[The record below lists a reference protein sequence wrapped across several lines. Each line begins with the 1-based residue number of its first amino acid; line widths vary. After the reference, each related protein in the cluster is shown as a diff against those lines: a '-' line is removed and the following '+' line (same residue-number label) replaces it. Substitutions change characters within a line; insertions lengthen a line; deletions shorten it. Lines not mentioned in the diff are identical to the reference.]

1 MSSRYDY
8 IIIGGGSA
16 GCVLA
21 NRLSVDPDNR
31 VLLLEAGRTDRK
43 LEIKVPAAFHKLFNS
58 PYDYAYRTVPQIQA
72 GGREMYLPRGKV
84 IGGSSSINAMI
95 YIRGNQYDY
104 DEWASLGNDGWAY
117 EDVLP
122 YFRKAENNQDLPED
136 RYHGTGG
143 PLYVGNR
150 RYTNPMSEAFVRA
163 GQELG
168 YDQNPDFNG
177 AKQDGFGMYQVTQR
191 EGARWST
198 ASAYLRPVIERENLE
213 VLVESRVD
221 RIGFSGDR
229 AERVYFT
236 KNGRQ
241 REVQCRGEII
251 LSAGA
256 YNSPQLLMCSGI
268 GPGKHLREHSIEVVA
283 DVPGVGGNLQDHYVF
298 FTIFDSTFRG
308 SLDVAER
315 FPHSLG
321 ALWQFLTARKGMLTS
336 NVAEAG
342 GFVRT
347 SPDQPA
353 PDMQYHFGPCFFL
366 EHGFSNPKRGYGF
379 SIGGKVLNPD
389 SRGTVR
395 LQSSDIGHAPVID
408 HGYLTAD
415 EDVSRSVWGYR
426 LTEKLGMAKAMLP
439 YRKGLH
445 LPQYLLTDDHAIEE
459 HIRSTG
465 QTLYHPVG
473 TCKMG
478 NDDQSVVDSRLRV
491 QGVKGLRVVD
501 ASIMPT
507 IPRGNTNAP
516 TIMIAEKAAAMI
528 LEDMGL
534 GKGEEVLRRSLK

>member
-1 MSSRYDY
+1 MSPPYDY

-21 NRLSVDPDNR
+21 NRLSADPDNR
-31 VLLLEAGRTDRK
+31 VLLLEAGPTDRK
-43 LEIKVPAAFHKLFNS
+43 LEIKVPAAFHKLFKS
-58 PYDYAYRTVPQIQA
+58 AYDYAYHTVPQDQA
-72 GGREMYLPRGKV
+72 GNREMYLPRGKV

-95 YIRGNQYDY
+95 YIRGNRKDYDY
-104 DEWASLGNDGWAY
+104 WAAQGNEGWSY
-117 EDVLP
+117 ENILP
-122 YFRKAENNQDLPED
+122 YFRRAENNQDIPED
-136 RYHGTGG
+136 HFHGTSG

-150 RYTNPMSEAFVRA
+150 RYTNPMSHAFVRA

-168 YDQNPDFNG
+168 YQHNPDFNG
-177 AKQDGFGMYQVTQR
+177 ANQEGFGLYQVTQR

-198 ASAYLRPVIERENLE
+198 ASAYLRPVVERENLD
-213 VLVESRVD
+213 VFVEARVD
-221 RIGFSGDR
+221 RIGCTGARADR
-229 AERVYFT
+229 VFFT
-236 KNGRQ
+236 KNGRS
-241 REVQCRGEII
+241 REVHCRGEII

-268 GPGKHLREHSIEVVA
+268 GPGKHLSDHGIEVVA
-283 DVPGVGGNLQDHYVF
+283 DVPGVGKNLQDHYVF
-298 FTIFDSTFRG
+298 FTIFDSTNRK
-308 SLDVAER
+308 SLDIAER
-315 FPHSLG
+315 FPQSLG

-336 NVAEAG
+336 NIAEAG

-366 EHGFSNPKRGYGF
+366 EHGFGNPRRGYGF

-395 LQSSDIGHAPVID
+395 LQSSSIDQAPVID
-408 HGYLTAD
+408 HAYLTEE
-415 EDVSRSVWGYR
+415 EDVRRSVWGYK
-426 LTEKLGMAKAMLP
+426 LTEKLGMSRAMLP

-445 LPQYLLTDDHAIEE
+445 LPQHLLTDDQAIAD
-459 HIRSTG
+459 HVRSTG

-478 NDDQSVVDSRLRV
+478 SDEESVVDSRLRV
-491 QGVKGLRVVD
+491 HGIKGLRVVD

-516 TIMIAEKAAAMI
+516 TIMIAEKAADMI
-528 LEDMGL
+528 VEDARLEM
-534 GKGEEVLRRSLK
+534 GEEVVRRSLK

>member
-1 MSSRYDY
+1 MSPHYDY

-21 NRLSVDPDNR
+21 NRLSVDPENR

-43 LEIKVPAAFHKLFNS
+43 LEIKVPAAFHKLFKT
-58 PYDYAYRTVPQIQA
+58 PYDYAYHTVPQA
-72 GGREMYLPRGKV
+72 RAANREMYLPRGKV

-95 YIRGNQYDY
+95 YIRGHQQDY
-104 DEWASLGNDGWAY
+104 DNWAAQGNDGWAY

-122 YFRKAENNQDLPED
+122 YFRKAEQNQDLAEN
-136 RYHGTGG
+136 RFHGGHG
-143 PLYVGNR
+143 PLYVSNR
-150 RYTNPMSEAFVRA
+150 RYTNPMSHAFVRA
-163 GQELG
+163 GRELG
-168 YDQNPDFNG
+168 YDHNPDFNG
-177 AKQDGFGMYQVTQR
+177 ARQEGFGLYQVTQR

-198 ASAYLRPVIERENLE
+198 ASAYLRPVMDRENLD
-213 VLVESRVD
+213 VFVEARVE
-221 RIGFSGDR
+221 RIGNTDGRADR
-229 AERVYFT
+229 VFFT
-236 KNGRQ
+236 KNGRS
-241 REVQCRGEII
+241 REVHCRGEII
-251 LSAGA
+251 VSAGA

-268 GPGKHLREHSIEVVA
+268 GPGKHLREQGIEVVA

-298 FTIFDSTFRG
+298 FTIFNSTNRR
-308 SLDVAER
+308 SLDIAER

-321 ALWQFLTARKGMLTS
+321 ALWKFLTARRGMLTS

-347 SPDQPA
+347 SSDQTA
-353 PDMQYHFGPCFFL
+353 PDMQFHFGPCFFL
-366 EHGFSNPKRGYGF
+366 DHGFGNPKRGYGF
-379 SIGGKVLNPD
+379 SIGGKVLNPG

-395 LQSSDIGHAPVID
+395 LQSSGMDQPPVID
-408 HGYLTAD
+408 HAYLTE
-415 EDVSRSVWGYR
+415 EDDVRRSVWGYK
-426 LTEKLGMAKAMLP
+426 LTEKLGMTKALLP

-445 LPQYLLTDDHAIEE
+445 LPQHLLTDDQAIEE

-478 NDDQSVVDSRLRV
+478 DDDESVVDSRLRV
-491 QGVKGLRVVD
+491 QGVRGLRVVD

-516 TIMIAEKAAAMI
+516 TIMIAEKAADMI
-528 LEDMGL
+528 LEDRKL
-534 GKGEEVLRRSLK
+534 GKGEEVLKRSLK

>member
-1 MSSRYDY
+1 MPLPYDY

-21 NRLSVDPDNR
+21 NRLSADPESR

-43 LEIKVPAAFHKLFNS
+43 LEIKVPAAFHKLFKS
-58 PYDYAYRTVPQIQA
+58 PYDYAYHTIPQEEA

-95 YIRGNQYDY
+95 YIRGNRQDY
-104 DEWASLGNDGWAY
+104 DDWAALGNEGWSY

-136 RYHGTGG
+136 AFHGTSG
-143 PLYVGNR
+143 PLYVSNR
-150 RYTNPMSEAFVRA
+150 RYTNPMSRAFVQA

-168 YDQNPDFNG
+168 YDHNPDFNG
-177 AKQDGFGMYQVTQR
+177 NHQEGFGLYQVTQR

-198 ASAYLRPVIERENLE
+198 ASAYVRPVMARNNLE
-213 VLVESRVD
+213 VFVEARVD
-221 RIGFSGDR
+221 RIGFTGDR
-229 AERVYFT
+229 ADRVFFT

-241 REVQCRGEII
+241 QEVHCRGEII
-251 LSAGA
+251 LAAGA

-268 GPGKHLREHSIEVVA
+268 GPGKHLREYGIEVVA
-283 DVPGVGGNLQDHYVF
+283 NVPGVGGNLQDHYVF
-298 FTIFDSTFRG
+298 FTIFDSTNRKT
-308 SLDVAER
+308 LDIAER

-347 SPDQPA
+347 SPEQSA

-366 EHGFSNPKRGYGF
+366 EHGFGNPRRGYGF
-379 SIGGKVLNPD
+379 SIGGKVLNPE

-395 LQSSDIGHAPVID
+395 LQSPDIGQAPVID
-408 HGYLTAD
+408 HAYLTQD
-415 EDVSRSVWGYR
+415 DDVRRSVWGYK
-426 LTEKLGMAKAMLP
+426 LTEKLGMTKAMLP

-445 LPQYLLTDDHAIEE
+445 LPEHLLTDNQAIAD

-478 NDDQSVVDSRLRV
+478 RDEASVVDARLRV
-491 QGVKGLRVVD
+491 YGVKCLRVVD

-516 TIMIAEKAAAMI
+516 TIMIAEKASDMI
-528 LEDMGL
+528 LEDTRL
-534 GKGEEVLRRSLK
+534 GRGEQVVRRSLK